1 MGQSAGDLAPP
12 GALAGGLRTREA
24 ATDDLLE
31 LARRADRE
39 QGPADRV
46 AAVVEQDERAGLV
59 AARPQLVD
67 HDPPGDRRRSRRV
80 AAGDLPPPDRG
91 HRRGAAR
98 LGPRPLAGTERP
110 GAPAAQQLAE
120 LHRRL
125 LA

>member
-67 HDPPGDRRRSRRV
+67 HDPPGDRGRPRRV
-80 AAGDLPPPDRG
+80 AVGVFPRPDGG
-91 HRRGAAR
+91 HRRAAAG
-98 LGPRPLAGTERP
+98 LGPGPLAGAERP
-110 GAPAAQQLAE
+110 RA
-120 LHRRL
+120 
-125 LA
+125 